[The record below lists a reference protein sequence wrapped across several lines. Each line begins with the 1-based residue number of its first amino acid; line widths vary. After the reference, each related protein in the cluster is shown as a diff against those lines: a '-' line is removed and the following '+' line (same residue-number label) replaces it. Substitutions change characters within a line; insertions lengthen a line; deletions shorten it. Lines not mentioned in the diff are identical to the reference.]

1 MLHNSHVIYE
11 AQDARKKIKGNL
23 SEQHCKINGSYF
35 EAPLVEKT
43 LSTKPHAWRHVFRC
57 VVE

>member
-11 AQDARKKIKGNL
+11 PQDAGKKLKANG
-23 SEQHCKINGSYF
+23 HCKINGSYF

-57 VVE
+57 VV